1 MCFQTSQWLAISIW
15 IESLAAVWWFIGCW
29 SVSNCLQTF
38 ASCWRRRQQEDVCV
52 PRMAERISESSFLH
66 CWKIR
71 CPVRRTTRRVLCNQH
86 GSHRSG
92 LAWFGP
98 KLWLLFA
105 SYAVNTLSVDV
116 DGMSTTINKRMWC
129 RCVLSIICQVYNDQI
144 FTWFCSTIRHVDA
157 KNHLDLISRLAY
169 A

>member
-98 KLWLLFA
+98 KLWILFV
-105 SYAVNTLSVDV
+105 SYAVNTL
-116 DGMSTTINKRMWC
+116 MAC
-129 RCVLSIICQVYNDQI
+129 PQLSINACDVGVSCQLFAKYIMTKFLHDSVRPSGTSMRKI
-144 FTWFCSTIRHVDA
+144 TWIW
-157 KNHLDLISRLAY
+157 LAV
-169 A
+169 